1 MDREAGTVGGSM
13 MPTDDLEITSRQR
26 VEAAEITFGQIGRN
40 AHECIALLGSQQA
53 GCLGYH
59 AACLGKPAAGRM
71 AGSGM
76 GLANLSQ

>member
-1 MDREAGTVGGSM
+1 
-13 MPTDDLEITSRQR
+13 MPTNDLDVAGRQR
-26 VEAAEITFGQIGRN
+26 VEAAEVTFGQLGGH
-40 AHECIALLGSQQA
+40 AHERVALLGSQQT

-59 AACLGKPAAGRM
+59 AARPGKQAAGRM